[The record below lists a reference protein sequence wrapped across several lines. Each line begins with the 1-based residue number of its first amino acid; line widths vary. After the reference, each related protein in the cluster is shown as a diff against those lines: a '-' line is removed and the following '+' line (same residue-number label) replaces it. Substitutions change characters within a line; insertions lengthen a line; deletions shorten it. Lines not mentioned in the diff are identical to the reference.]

1 MHPRGSKTTEHFRAS
16 VTLHAPLNL
25 PAKNQ
30 GDNFW
35 HWDLEFWWRHSEW
48 QPELTESEFVL
59 RGWSGD
65 IQMQGVG
72 ASYGDLSLSL
82 SSSFSFSLHCLCH
95 WGDKT
100 FKCTKQGHSLWD
112 LYLRDTIV
120 SDCSGHRD
128 GGTDPAVHLV
138 VGHNLCWEC
147 KVCLHCTHFVWPWF
161 PVALW
166 SKPENMTL
174 RA

>member
-1 MHPRGSKTTEHFRAS
+1 MHPRGSKTSENFRAS
-16 VTLHAPLNL
+16 VTLHAPFNL
-25 PAKNQ
+25 PARNQ

-59 RGWSGD
+59 WGWSGD
-65 IQMQGVG
+65 IQMQG
-72 ASYGDLSLSL
+72 ALALYGDLS
-82 SSSFSFSLHCLCH
+82 FSFCLHCLCH

-100 FKCTKQGHSLWD
+100 FKCTKQGHSWWD

-128 GGTDPAVHLV
+128 GGTHPAVHLV
-138 VGHNLCWEC
+138 VGHNWCWE
-147 KVCLHCTHFVWPWF
+147 VLSALHSLCLAMVSRCFVIQTWKYDFMCPTKSR
-161 PVALW
+161 LI
-166 SKPENMTL
+166 
-174 RA
+174 